1 VMPVGYEDGADVGC
15 GEEGR
20 DGIVSL
26 LISSDVEE
34 KN

>member
-1 VMPVGYEDGADVGC
+1 MPVGYEDGVDVGN

-26 LISSDVEE
+26 LTSSDVEE
-34 KN
+34 NN